1 MPTRIINY
9 LRKSGKCCEE
19 LKKNQNTTQKTNRI
33 TGAAILTLL
42 LIMVIV
48 QRTNL
53 DWLKNWW
60 ALLFLIPAI
69 ASINNSITEI
79 QQRKGFTFSL
89 ASNIAGIIFPVAIC
103 VFLLLGLSGEI
114 ILPVV
119 IILAGLSM
127 FIIGFVNQEQG
138 PGKIVNALRLWFFS
152 WGSAVILVGIIS
164 MVSNLQNNPNETV
177 VYAWFGIALLVAA
190 CGGLVSSWIEFR
202 KQGKPTFIVLA
213 HLVATLVISIPGF
226 LAIFGLFS

>member
-1 MPTRIINY
+1 M
-9 LRKSGKCCEE
+9 
-19 LKKNQNTTQKTNRI
+19 KKNPQSTQKTNRI
-33 TGAAILTLL
+33 TGAAILALI
-42 LIMVIV
+42 LIMVFV

-69 ASINNSITEI
+69 ASINNLITEI
-79 QQRKGFTFSL
+79 QRRKGFTFSL

-103 VFLLLGLSGEI
+103 VFLLLGLSGDV

-138 PGKIVNALRLWFFS
+138 SGKIIKALRPWFFS
-152 WGSAVILVGIIS
+152 WGFAVILIGIITL
-164 MVSNLQNNPNETV
+164 VSNLQNNPNAAV

-190 CGGLVSSWIEFR
+190 CGGLVSSWIDFR
-202 KQGKPTFIVLA
+202 KHGKPTFIVLA
-213 HLVATLVISIPGF
+213 HLVATLVISIPG
-226 LAIFGLFS
+226 LAAIFGLFS

>member
-1 MPTRIINY
+1 MKNN
-9 LRKSGKCCEE
+9 
-19 LKKNQNTTQKTNRI
+19 KKGTQKTNRI
-33 TGAAILTLL
+33 SGAAILA
-42 LIMVIV
+42 LILIIVLV

-53 DWLKNWW
+53 EWLKNWW

-69 ASINNSITEI
+69 ASINNLVTEM
-79 QQRKGFTFSL
+79 QQKGRFTFSL

-103 VFLLLGLSGEI
+103 VVFLLGLSWEI
-114 ILPVV
+114 ILPLV
-119 IILAGLSM
+119 IMLAGLSM
-127 FIIGFVNQEQG
+127 SIIGFVDQEQG
-138 PGKIVNALRLWFFS
+138 PGKIIKALQPWFFS

-164 MVSNLQNNPNETV
+164 LVANLQNNPNGTI

-213 HLVATLVISIPGF
+213 HLVATLVIFIPGF
-226 LAIFGLFS
+226 LAIFGFFS